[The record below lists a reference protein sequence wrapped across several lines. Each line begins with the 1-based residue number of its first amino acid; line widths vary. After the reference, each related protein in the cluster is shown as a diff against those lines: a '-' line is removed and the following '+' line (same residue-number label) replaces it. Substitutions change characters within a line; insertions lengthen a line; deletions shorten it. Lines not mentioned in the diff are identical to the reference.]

1 MCLPPIPYNPQK
13 SEREKQRIKKTKQ
26 KNKNTE
32 EKITEQ
38 FLRVEDK
45 IILRLINERIKTAN
59 GNYHV
64 KTNCDS

>member
-1 MCLPPIPYNPQK
+1 MCQSPKI
-13 SEREKQRIKKTKQ
+13 EREKQRIKKTKQ
-26 KNKNTE
+26 NKNTE

-45 IILRLINERIKTAN
+45 IILRLSKRIKTAN